1 MDRLTR
7 AEAAQFIGCSMSKL
21 YGLEK
26 AQLLEGTYYQIGR
39 RRLYITE
46 KLEKWMMDGGEVHV
60 IQEKRKMYGYNPNT

>member
-26 AQLLEGTYYQIGR
+26 AGLLDGTYYQIGR
-39 RRLYITE
+39 RRLYITD
-46 KLEKWMMDGGEVHV
+46 KLEKWMNDGGEFAAYERRMQNV
-60 IQEKRKMYGYNPNT
+60 K